1 VTGGQFSGEF
11 ASSLRAALTYWQE
24 RLASTSD
31 VSLDAERHNIY
42 RAVSM
47 GLALPETQ
55 AAAAEVAAAAFP
67 FVFASGYWAEWLRL
81 MERAAANGAAQPPVS
96 RFWVLTRLG
105 QLRRLNQ
112 KLRDSLAAHESAL
125 EEARTI
131 GEPLLLA
138 EAHYHLGRAQRDA
151 HQYPAAVEHL
161 QEALRLLEQAPAAQS
176 DPLSA
181 AVHNALGR
189 VADDQGQL
197 AEARQHLER
206 AVQISRAGNR
216 IGPLA
221 DHLHDLGNLYRASGM
236 HEEALAC
243 YEEALALLAGTE
255 HRLEAVQIQ
264 YSVGVLHFTRR
275 EFGEAEKGFRQID
288 WAFLRATGNLHL
300 QAMLLTASGNA
311 VLYQERYEEAAAT
324 LREGVA
330 LWEQLED
337 ELELAN
343 AVGSLGEAL
352 AAMGAKDE
360 ASAMFNRALALV
372 TRYPDHAWARRL
384 RAFFM
389 AEQEKLAA
397 QTAT

>member
-1 VTGGQFSGEF
+1 VTGGQFAGEF
-11 ASSLRAALTYWQE
+11 ASSLQAALAYWQE
-24 RLASTSD
+24 RLAGAHGT
-31 VSLDAERHNIY
+31 SLDRERHNLY

-47 GLALPETQ
+47 GLALPDTQ

-67 FVFASGYWAEWLRL
+67 FVFASGYWTEWLRL
-81 MERAAANGAAQPPVS
+81 VERAAANGTAQPPVS

-112 KLRDSLAAHESAL
+112 RLRASLDAHELAL
-125 EEARTI
+125 QVAREA

-161 QEALRLLEQAPAAQS
+161 QEALRLLEEAPAG
-176 DPLSA
+176 DGERLSA
-181 AVHNALGR
+181 AAHNALGR
-189 VADDQGQL
+189 VADDQGEL
-197 AEARQHLER
+197 AEARKYLER
-206 AVQISRAGNR
+206 AVEISRAGNR
-216 IGPLA
+216 TGPLA

-236 HEEALAC
+236 PDAALAC

-275 EFGEAEKGFRQID
+275 EFGEAEQVFRQID
-288 WAFLRATGNLHL
+288 WPFLRATGSLHL
-300 QAMLLTASGNA
+300 QAMIVTAIGNA

-397 QTAT
+397 QTGP

>member
-11 ASSLRAALTYWQE
+11 ASSLRAALAYWQE
-24 RLASTSD
+24 RLASTSGPP
-31 VSLDAERHNIY
+31 LDPERHNIY

-55 AAAAEVAAAAFP
+55 TASGDVAAAAFP
-67 FVFASGYWAEWLRL
+67 YVFASGYWAEWLPL
-81 MERAAANGAAQPPVS
+81 VERAAANGAAQPPVS

-112 KLRDSLAAHESAL
+112 KLRDSLSAHESAL
-125 EEARTI
+125 EVARAI

-161 QEALRLLEQAPAAQS
+161 QEALRLLEAAPAGQGER
-176 DPLSA
+176 LSA

-197 AEARQHLER
+197 AAARQHLER
-206 AVQISRAGNR
+206 AVEISRAGNR
-216 IGPLA
+216 TGRLS
-221 DHLHDLGNLYRASGM
+221 DYLHDLGNLYRASGM
-236 HEEALAC
+236 HEAAVAC
-243 YEEALALLAGTE
+243 YEEALGLLAGTE
-255 HRLEAVQIQ
+255 HRLEAVQIR

-275 EFGEAEKGFRQID
+275 EFGEAEQVFRQMD
-288 WAFLRATGNLHL
+288 WPFLRATGNLHL
-300 QAMLLTASGNA
+300 QAMILTAIGNA
-311 VLYQERYEEAAAT
+311 VLYQERYEEAATT
-324 LREGVA
+324 LREGIV

-352 AAMGAKDE
+352 AAMGAKDK

-372 TRYPDHAWARRL
+372 ARYPDHAGARRL